1 MNKIEIALENGKW
14 LINGKSYHELS
25 YSEKTFFDEFLIA
38 MRINFEAERSILKPQ
53 DYIGEKI

>member
-14 LINGKSYHELS
+14 LINGKQYHELGGT
-25 YSEKTFFDEFLIA
+25 ERIFFDEFLIA
-38 MRINFEAERSILKPQ
+38 MRINFEAERSVSKPQ